1 MLKVSIVGIFG
12 YTGEEL
18 LKLLLKHPQV
28 EIIGL
33 YDKSEE
39 ELPISKIYPYIQNK
53 LICSR
58 INIEKLK
65 KSDVVFLAL
74 PHGISMEI
82 VSKIYNS
89 NPKIIDLSADFRIK
103 NEKIYQKWYEKKHI
117 CPHLLKEAVYGLTEL
132 NRERISKAKLV
143 ANPGCYPTSILLA
156 CIPIFMKKIVENII
170 IVDSKSG
177 YSGGGREFAKEF
189 KTSPSFKPYKI
200 GYSHRHI
207 PEIEQEISQ
216 LINEEVKIVF
226 SPNVFDSERGLIS
239 TIYLKLK
246 DKFVSSDTVYNIL
259 MEFYSNEP
267 FIKVQKPENIP
278 SLKNVIFKNTCEIG
292 FVIEEKTKYLIIIS
306 MIDNLL
312 KGASGQAIQNMNLM
326 FHIDETLALPR

>member
-28 EIIGL
+28 QITDL
-33 YDKSEE
+33 YDKTEKE
-39 ELPISKIYPYIQNK
+39 IPINEIYPHIQNK
-53 LICSR
+53 LICR
-58 INIEKLK
+58 KLDVEKLK

-89 NPKIIDLSADFRIK
+89 ATKIIDLSADFRIK
-103 NEKIYQKWYEKKHI
+103 NEKTYETWYEKKHI
-117 CPHLLKEAVYGLTEL
+117 CPQLLKEAIYGLTEL
-132 NRERISKAKLV
+132 NRQKIKKAKLV

-156 CIPIFMKKIVENII
+156 CIPIFKEKIVENVV

-189 KTSPSFKPYKI
+189 KTSPTFKPYKI

-216 LINEEVKIVF
+216 VINEEVKLIF
-226 SPNVFDSERGLIS
+226 SPNVFNSERGIIS

-246 DKFVSSDTVYNIL
+246 DKITTLDTVYNIL

-267 FIKVQKPENIP
+267 FIKIQKPENLP
-278 SLKNVIFKNTCEIG
+278 SLQDVIFKNTCEIG
-292 FVIEEKTKYLIIIS
+292 FVIEKKSKYLIVVS
-306 MIDNLL
+306 AIDNLL

-326 FHIDETLALPR
+326 FSIDETLALPR